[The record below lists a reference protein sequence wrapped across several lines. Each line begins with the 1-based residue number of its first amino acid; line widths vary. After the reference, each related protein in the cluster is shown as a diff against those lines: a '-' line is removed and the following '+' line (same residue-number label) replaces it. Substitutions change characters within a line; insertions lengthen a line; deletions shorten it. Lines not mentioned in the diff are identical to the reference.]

1 MEDQVFSHFLSRVRV
16 VLCDTQTI
24 PNLVS
29 LKWDGVSFINNI
41 EYGNEG
47 TRVWRSYAVGPGK
60 FLPWSKFNFQEN
72 YSVPVLN
79 ILKEAKVPK
88 AEFTLV
94 IARRNSAQTQLAE
107 DQVTV
112 GVAEDT
118 GGQDDDDVEYRS
130 ELSRVLHEDG
140 CIKSFQR
147 FSSLQRR
154 LEVGKHSYA
163 LKNEMLFHKAMVAYA
178 TKLEQGITTSDNP
191 IEVTATPTTSVN
203 SRSMLSK
210 GWALKPSTAQK
221 TRLTEK

>member
-118 GGQDDDDVEYRS
+118 GEQDDDDVEYRS

-147 FSSLQRR
+147 FSTT
-154 LEVGKHSYA
+154 
-163 LKNEMLFHKAMVAYA
+163 NETLFHKAMVAYA